1 MSESDILRDQSLFGW
16 LRYAPSHARKSLLAA
31 SLGWML
37 DSFDIM
43 LYALVLPA
51 VMASLHLTKSS
62 AGILGSITLV
72 AAAAGGIFFG
82 IAADRWGRTR
92 ALMASVL
99 LYAVFT
105 AACGFAWSFASLM
118 IFRIFLGFGM
128 GGEWAT
134 GAALVSETWAAE
146 DRDKA
151 LGLMQSAFA
160 VGYGLAAIVA
170 FLVMP
175 IAGWRGVFFVGILPA
190 LLAFWLRRQV
200 PEPEAWLAS
209 TASPGTQKGIAQIFR
224 PPLLPR
230 TLALTLMNA
239 CCLFGWWGFNLW
251 VPSYLSLTAAHGGIR
266 FSSRTMTIIV
276 VVMQIGM
283 WFGYVSFGYLATAF
297 GRKQMYMIFLIT
309 AAVLLV
315 LFAELRSPWLLMLL
329 GPCLAFAATGYF
341 SGFAAVTAETYPT
354 QVRASAQGFT
364 YNFGRLASAAAPFT
378 VGALATKH
386 GFGSAFHLA
395 AAAFVLAAAFWLFL
409 PGSER
414 VRT

>member
-1 MSESDILRDQSLFGW
+1 MSENAMLTKQTLFGW
-16 LRYAPSHARKSLLAA
+16 LRHAPVDARRVLLAA

-62 AGILGSITLV
+62 AGILGSVTLV

-82 IAADRWGRTR
+82 IAADRWGRTK

-99 LYAVFT
+99 VYAVFT

-118 IFRIFLGFGM
+118 VFRIFLGFGM
-128 GGEWAT
+128 GGEWAS
-134 GAALVSETWAAE
+134 GAALVSETWPAA

-160 VGYGLAAIVA
+160 VGYGLAAIVT

-190 LLAFWLRRQV
+190 LFAFWLRRRV
-200 PEPEAWLAS
+200 PEAAPWLAASS
-209 TASPGTQKGIAQIFR
+209 TPNKSITQIFR
-224 PPLLPR
+224 RPLLPR
-230 TLALTLMNA
+230 TIALTLMNA

-251 VPSYLSLTAAHGGIR
+251 VPSYLSLTNARGGIG
-266 FSSRTMTIIV
+266 FSSRTMTVIV

-283 WFGYVSFGYLATAF
+283 WFGYISFGYLATAF
-297 GRKQMYMIFLIT
+297 GRKRMYLLFLLS
-309 AAVLLV
+309 AAILLV
-315 LFAELRSPWLLMLL
+315 LFAELRSPWLLVLL

-341 SGFAAVTAETYPT
+341 SGFAAVTADTYPT
-354 QVRASAQGFT
+354 HVRATAQGFT

-378 VGALATKH
+378 VGTLATNH
-386 GFGSAFHLA
+386 GFASAFHLD
-395 AAAFVLAAAFWLFL
+395 AAAFLLAAALWIFL
-409 PGSER
+409 PGGDRS
-414 VRT
+414 RT